1 MINII
6 KTAIITIIISF
17 ISGLLLDHYR
27 NLAPRILCNIGK
39 GIPIDIN
46 NKKFNAYIITV
57 RNISNKIIHDI
68 TLNVQSHQSN
78 LKITDAKITKG
89 LKFDYSIEDNI
100 LDVSIPFLSK
110 DDEFSVTVYVE
121 NQHGVHNKPAVIIR
135 SPEKFKEVNS
145 EEKRG
150 IFSIFTNIPKN
161 IKEIISDVTKKDET
175 INKGNREI
183 TNKNNKLGKNK
194 KVMIIAASVVLVVIV
209 GVVARFYFKGKPA
222 DTNTKTPSVETK
234 IPKQSN
240 DSKGSTDKTTKGT
253 DIKSSTDGKTKIQM
267 EIHQQ
272 VAELTIQIK
281 SHQLVEQ
288 LAIQIRNRQPVIQV
302 EMRIKSHQQVIQL
315 EIRMEIHQ
323 KTEQAKQME
332 IHQIVE
338 QPMMEI
344 KIHQP
349 VEEQLEIQMKNHQLV
364 DKMEIQ
370 VTNLLICLCN
380 KNKKFLYKHK
390 NMNKN

>member
-89 LKFDYSIEDNI
+89 LKFDSLIEDNI

-110 DDEFSVTVYVE
+110 DDEFSVTVYVD
-121 NQHGVHNKPAVIIR
+121 NQYGSYKEPVVIIR
-135 SPEKFKEVNS
+135 SPENFKEVNS

-161 IKEIISDVTKKDET
+161 IKEIISDATKKDET
-175 INKGNREI
+175 INEGNRQI

-194 KVMIIAASVVLVVIV
+194 KVMIMAASVVLVVIV

-253 DIKSSTDGKTKIQM
+253 DVKSSTDGKTKNTDGNSS
-267 EIHQQ
+267 
-272 VAELTIQIK
+272 AGGSSNNT
-281 SHQLVEQ
+281 
-288 LAIQIRNRQPVIQV
+288 
-302 EMRIKSHQQVIQL
+302 
-315 EIRMEIHQ
+315 
-323 KTEQAKQME
+323 
-332 IHQIVE
+332 
-338 QPMMEI
+338 
-344 KIHQP
+344 
-349 VEEQLEIQMKNHQLV
+349 
-364 DKMEIQ
+364 DKKPSTGG
-370 VTNLLICLCN
+370 TNGN
-380 KNKKFLYKHK
+380 TNKKPSTGDTSGDANKKPSTGDTTGNKDGNSSTDGTGKTDGDSSNSGTTNDGDK
-390 NMNKN
+390 NPPTGGGTTGNTDEKPSTGGQDGNTGN

>member
-1 MINII
+1 MINVI
-6 KTAIITIIISF
+6 KTAIVTIIISF

-57 RNISNKIIHDI
+57 RNISSKIIHDI
-68 TLNVQSHQSN
+68 TLHVQSPKSN

-89 LKFDYSIEDNI
+89 LKFDSSIEDNI
-100 LDVSIPFLSK
+100 LDVCIPFLSK

-145 EEKRG
+145 EERKG

-161 IKEIISDVTKKDET
+161 IKEIISDVTEKNET
-175 INKGNREI
+175 INERNREI

-234 IPKQSN
+234 ATKQSN

-253 DIKSSTDGKTKIQM
+253 DVKSSTDGK
-267 EIHQQ
+267 
-272 VAELTIQIK
+272 
-281 SHQLVEQ
+281 
-288 LAIQIRNRQPVIQV
+288 
-302 EMRIKSHQQVIQL
+302 
-315 EIRMEIHQ
+315 
-323 KTEQAKQME
+323 AK
-332 IHQIVE
+332 
-338 QPMMEI
+338 
-344 KIHQP
+344 
-349 VEEQLEIQMKNHQLV
+349 NTDGNSSTGGTTNNT
-364 DKMEIQ
+364 DKKPSTGG
-370 VTNLLICLCN
+370 TNSN
-380 KNKKFLYKHK
+380 TNKKPSTGDTSGDTNKKPSTGDTSGDTNKKPSTDDTTGNKDGNSSTDGTTNGKTDGDSSNSGTTNDGDK
-390 NMNKN
+390 NPSTDGTKGDTGN

>member
-1 MINII
+1 MINVI

-89 LKFDYSIEDNI
+89 LKFDSSIEDNI

-110 DDEFSVTVYVE
+110 DDEFSVTVYVD
-121 NQHGVHNKPAVIIR
+121 NQYGSYKEPVVIIR
-135 SPEKFKEVNS
+135 SPENFKEVNS

-161 IKEIISDVTKKDET
+161 IKEIISDATKKDET
-175 INKGNREI
+175 INEGNRQI

-194 KVMIIAASVVLVVIV
+194 KVMIMAASVVLVVIV

-253 DIKSSTDGKTKIQM
+253 DVKSSTDGKTKN
-267 EIHQQ
+267 
-272 VAELTIQIK
+272 TDGN
-281 SHQLVEQ
+281 SSTGGSS
-288 LAIQIRNRQPVIQV
+288 NN
-302 EMRIKSHQQVIQL
+302 
-315 EIRMEIHQ
+315 
-323 KTEQAKQME
+323 T
-332 IHQIVE
+332 
-338 QPMMEI
+338 
-344 KIHQP
+344 
-349 VEEQLEIQMKNHQLV
+349 
-364 DKMEIQ
+364 DKKPSTGG
-370 VTNLLICLCN
+370 TNGN
-380 KNKKFLYKHK
+380 TNKKPSTGDTNKSPSTGDTTGNKDGDSSKDGTTNGKTDGDSSNSGTTNDGDK
-390 NMNKN
+390 NPPTGGGTTGNTDEKPSTGGQDGNTGN

>member
-1 MINII
+1 MINVI

-89 LKFDYSIEDNI
+89 LKFDSSIEDNI

-110 DDEFSVTVYVE
+110 DDEFSVTVYVD
-121 NQHGVHNKPAVIIR
+121 NQYGSYKEPVVIIR
-135 SPEKFKEVNS
+135 SPENFKEVNS

-150 IFSIFTNIPKN
+150 VFSIFTNIPKN
-161 IKEIISDVTKKDET
+161 IKEIISDATKKDET
-175 INKGNREI
+175 INKGNRQI

-194 KVMIIAASVVLVVIV
+194 KVMIIAASVVLVVII
-209 GVVARFYFKGKPA
+209 GVVARFYFKEKPT

-253 DIKSSTDGKTKIQM
+253 DVKSSTDGKTKNTDGNSSTGGSSNN
-267 EIHQQ
+267 
-272 VAELTIQIK
+272 A
-281 SHQLVEQ
+281 
-288 LAIQIRNRQPVIQV
+288 
-302 EMRIKSHQQVIQL
+302 
-315 EIRMEIHQ
+315 
-323 KTEQAKQME
+323 
-332 IHQIVE
+332 
-338 QPMMEI
+338 
-344 KIHQP
+344 
-349 VEEQLEIQMKNHQLV
+349 
-364 DKMEIQ
+364 DKKPSTGG
-370 VTNLLICLCN
+370 TNGN
-380 KNKKFLYKHK
+380 TNKKPSTDNTNKSPSTGDTTGNKDGNSSKDGTTNGKTDGDSSNSGTTNDGDK
-390 NMNKN
+390 NPSTGGGTTGNTDEKPSTDGTKGDTGN

>member
-1 MINII
+1 MINVI

-89 LKFDYSIEDNI
+89 LKFDSSIEDNI

-110 DDEFSVTVYVE
+110 DDEFSVTVYVD
-121 NQHGVHNKPAVIIR
+121 NQYGSYKEPVVIIR
-135 SPEKFKEVNS
+135 SPENFKEVNS

-161 IKEIISDVTKKDET
+161 IKEIISDATKKDET
-175 INKGNREI
+175 INEGNRQI

-194 KVMIIAASVVLVVIV
+194 KVMIMAASVVLVVIV

-240 DSKGSTDKTTKGT
+240 NSKGSTDKTTKGT
-253 DIKSSTDGKTKIQM
+253 DVKSSTDGKTKNTDGNSS
-267 EIHQQ
+267 
-272 VAELTIQIK
+272 AGGSSNNT
-281 SHQLVEQ
+281 
-288 LAIQIRNRQPVIQV
+288 
-302 EMRIKSHQQVIQL
+302 
-315 EIRMEIHQ
+315 
-323 KTEQAKQME
+323 
-332 IHQIVE
+332 
-338 QPMMEI
+338 
-344 KIHQP
+344 
-349 VEEQLEIQMKNHQLV
+349 
-364 DKMEIQ
+364 DKKPSTGG
-370 VTNLLICLCN
+370 TNGN
-380 KNKKFLYKHK
+380 TNKKPSTGDTSGDANKKPSTGDTTGNKDGNSSTDGTGKTDGDSSNSGTTNDGDK
-390 NMNKN
+390 NPPTGGGTTGNTDEKPSTGGQDGNTGN

>member
-1 MINII
+1 MINVI

-89 LKFDYSIEDNI
+89 LKFDSSIEDNI

-110 DDEFSVTVYVE
+110 DDEFSVTVYVD
-121 NQHGVHNKPAVIIR
+121 NQYGSYKEPVVIIR
-135 SPEKFKEVNS
+135 SPENFKEVNS

-161 IKEIISDVTKKDET
+161 IKEIISDATKKDET
-175 INKGNREI
+175 INEGNRQI

-194 KVMIIAASVVLVVIV
+194 KVIIMAASVVLVVII
-209 GVVARFYFKGKPA
+209 GVAARFYFKEKPA

-253 DIKSSTDGKTKIQM
+253 DVKSSTGGSSNNTDKKPSTGGTNGNTNKKPSTGDTNKSPSTGDTTGNKDGDSSKDGTTNGKTDGDSSNSG
-267 EIHQQ
+267 
-272 VAELTIQIK
+272 TT
-281 SHQLVEQ
+281 
-288 LAIQIRNRQPVIQV
+288 NDGD
-302 EMRIKSHQQVIQL
+302 
-315 EIRMEIHQ
+315 
-323 KTEQAKQME
+323 
-332 IHQIVE
+332 
-338 QPMMEI
+338 
-344 KIHQP
+344 
-349 VEEQLEIQMKNHQLV
+349 KNPSTGGGTTGNT
-364 DKMEIQ
+364 DEKPS
-370 VTNLLICLCN
+370 TDGTKGDTGN
-380 KNKKFLYKHK
+380 
-390 NMNKN
+390 

>member
-1 MINII
+1 MINVI

-89 LKFDYSIEDNI
+89 LKFDSSIEDNI

-110 DDEFSVTVYVE
+110 DDEFSVTVYVD
-121 NQHGVHNKPAVIIR
+121 NQYGSYKEPVVIIR
-135 SPEKFKEVNS
+135 SPENFKEVNS

-161 IKEIISDVTKKDET
+161 IKEIISDATKKDET
-175 INKGNREI
+175 INEGNRQI

-194 KVMIIAASVVLVVIV
+194 KVMIMAASVVLVVIV

-253 DIKSSTDGKTKIQM
+253 DVKSSTDGKTKN
-267 EIHQQ
+267 
-272 VAELTIQIK
+272 TDGN
-281 SHQLVEQ
+281 SSTGGSS
-288 LAIQIRNRQPVIQV
+288 NN
-302 EMRIKSHQQVIQL
+302 
-315 EIRMEIHQ
+315 
-323 KTEQAKQME
+323 T
-332 IHQIVE
+332 
-338 QPMMEI
+338 
-344 KIHQP
+344 
-349 VEEQLEIQMKNHQLV
+349 
-364 DKMEIQ
+364 DKKPPTGG
-370 VTNLLICLCN
+370 TNDN
-380 KNKKFLYKHK
+380 TNKKPSTGDTNKSPSTGDTTGNKDGDSSKDGTTNGKTDGDSSNSGTTNDGDK
-390 NMNKN
+390 NPSTGGGTTGNTDEKPSTDGTKGDTGN

>member
-1 MINII
+1 MINVI
-6 KTAIITIIISF
+6 KTAIVTIIISF

-57 RNISNKIIHDI
+57 RNISSKIIHEI
-68 TLNVQSHQSN
+68 TLHVQSPQSN

-89 LKFDYSIEDNI
+89 LKFDSSIEDNI
-100 LDVSIPFLSK
+100 LDVCIPFLSK

-135 SPEKFKEVNS
+135 SPEKFKEVNH
-145 EEKRG
+145 EERKG
-150 IFSIFTNIPKN
+150 IFSIFTNIPQN
-161 IKEIISDVTKKDET
+161 IKEIISDATKKDET
-175 INKGNREI
+175 INEGNREI

-209 GVVARFYFKGKPA
+209 GGVARFYFKGKPA

-253 DIKSSTDGKTKIQM
+253 DVKSSTDGK
-267 EIHQQ
+267 
-272 VAELTIQIK
+272 
-281 SHQLVEQ
+281 
-288 LAIQIRNRQPVIQV
+288 
-302 EMRIKSHQQVIQL
+302 
-315 EIRMEIHQ
+315 
-323 KTEQAKQME
+323 AK
-332 IHQIVE
+332 
-338 QPMMEI
+338 
-344 KIHQP
+344 
-349 VEEQLEIQMKNHQLV
+349 NTDGNSSTGGTTNNT
-364 DKMEIQ
+364 DKKPSTGG
-370 VTNLLICLCN
+370 TNSN
-380 KNKKFLYKHK
+380 TNKKPSTGDTSGDTNKKPSTGDTSGDKDGNSSTDGTTDGDSSNSGTTNDGDK
-390 NMNKN
+390 NPSTGGGTPENTNEKPSTDGAKGDTGN

>member
-1 MINII
+1 MINVI

-89 LKFDYSIEDNI
+89 LKFDSSIEDNI

-110 DDEFSVTVYVE
+110 DDEFSVTVYVD
-121 NQHGVHNKPAVIIR
+121 NQYGSYKEPVVIIR
-135 SPEKFKEVNS
+135 SPENFKEVNS

-161 IKEIISDVTKKDET
+161 IKEIISDATKKDET
-175 INKGNREI
+175 INEGNRQI

-194 KVMIIAASVVLVVIV
+194 KVMIMAASVVLVVIV

-253 DIKSSTDGKTKIQM
+253 DVKSSTDGKTKN
-267 EIHQQ
+267 
-272 VAELTIQIK
+272 TDGN
-281 SHQLVEQ
+281 SSTGGSS
-288 LAIQIRNRQPVIQV
+288 NN
-302 EMRIKSHQQVIQL
+302 
-315 EIRMEIHQ
+315 
-323 KTEQAKQME
+323 T
-332 IHQIVE
+332 
-338 QPMMEI
+338 
-344 KIHQP
+344 
-349 VEEQLEIQMKNHQLV
+349 
-364 DKMEIQ
+364 DKKPSTGG
-370 VTNLLICLCN
+370 TNGN
-380 KNKKFLYKHK
+380 TNKKPSTGDTNKSPSTGDTTGNKDGDSSKDGTTNGKTDGDSSNSGTTNDGDK
-390 NMNKN
+390 NPPTGGETTGNTDEKPSTGGQDGNTGN

>member
-89 LKFDYSIEDNI
+89 LKFDSSIEDNI

-110 DDEFSVTVYVE
+110 DDEFSVTVYVD
-121 NQHGVHNKPAVIIR
+121 NQYGSYKEPVVIIR
-135 SPEKFKEVNS
+135 SPENFKEVNS

-161 IKEIISDVTKKDET
+161 IKEIISDATKEDET
-175 INKGNREI
+175 INEGNRQI

-194 KVMIIAASVVLVVIV
+194 KVMIMAASVVLVVIV

-253 DIKSSTDGKTKIQM
+253 DVKSSTDGKTKN
-267 EIHQQ
+267 
-272 VAELTIQIK
+272 TDGN
-281 SHQLVEQ
+281 SSTGGSS
-288 LAIQIRNRQPVIQV
+288 NN
-302 EMRIKSHQQVIQL
+302 
-315 EIRMEIHQ
+315 
-323 KTEQAKQME
+323 T
-332 IHQIVE
+332 
-338 QPMMEI
+338 
-344 KIHQP
+344 
-349 VEEQLEIQMKNHQLV
+349 
-364 DKMEIQ
+364 DKKPSTGG
-370 VTNLLICLCN
+370 TNGN
-380 KNKKFLYKHK
+380 TNKKPSTGDTNKSPSTGDTTGNKDGDSSKDGTTNGKTDGDSSNSGTTNDGDK
-390 NMNKN
+390 NPSTGGGTTGNTDEKPSTGGQDGNTGN

>member
-17 ISGLLLDHYR
+17 ISGLLLDRYK

-39 GIPIDIN
+39 GIPIEIN

-57 RNISNKIIHDI
+57 RNVSSKIIHDI
-68 TLNVQSHQSN
+68 TLHVQNGQSN

-89 LKFDYSIEDNI
+89 LKFDSSIEDNI
-100 LDVSIPFLSK
+100 LDVCIPFLSK

-145 EEKRG
+145 EERKG

-161 IKEIISDVTKKDET
+161 IKEIVSDATKKDET
-175 INKGNREI
+175 INERNREI

-194 KVMIIAASVVLVVIV
+194 KIMIMAASVALVVIV
-209 GVVARFYFKGKPA
+209 GGVARFYFKGKPA

-234 IPKQSN
+234 VLKQSK

-253 DIKSSTDGKTKIQM
+253 DVKSSTDGKTKN
-267 EIHQQ
+267 
-272 VAELTIQIK
+272 TDGN
-281 SHQLVEQ
+281 SSTGGSS
-288 LAIQIRNRQPVIQV
+288 NN
-302 EMRIKSHQQVIQL
+302 
-315 EIRMEIHQ
+315 
-323 KTEQAKQME
+323 T
-332 IHQIVE
+332 
-338 QPMMEI
+338 
-344 KIHQP
+344 
-349 VEEQLEIQMKNHQLV
+349 
-364 DKMEIQ
+364 DKKPSTDG
-370 VTNLLICLCN
+370 TNGN
-380 KNKKFLYKHK
+380 TNKKPSTGDTNKTPSTGDTTGNKDGDSSKDGTTNGKTDGDSSNSGTTNDGDK
-390 NMNKN
+390 NPSTGGGTTGNTDEKPSTDGTKGDTGN

>member
-89 LKFDYSIEDNI
+89 LKFDSSIEDNV

-110 DDEFSVTVYVE
+110 DDEFSVTVYVD
-121 NQHGVHNKPAVIIR
+121 NQYGAYKEPVVVIR
-135 SPEKFKEVNS
+135 SPENFKEVNS

-150 IFSIFTNIPKN
+150 IFQIFTNIPKN

-183 TNKNNKLGKNK
+183 TNKNNKPGKNK

-253 DIKSSTDGKTKIQM
+253 DIKSSTDGKTKNTDGNSSIGG
-267 EIHQQ
+267 
-272 VAELTIQIK
+272 ATNNK
-281 SHQLVEQ
+281 
-288 LAIQIRNRQPVIQV
+288 
-302 EMRIKSHQQVIQL
+302 
-315 EIRMEIHQ
+315 
-323 KTEQAKQME
+323 
-332 IHQIVE
+332 
-338 QPMMEI
+338 
-344 KIHQP
+344 
-349 VEEQLEIQMKNHQLV
+349 
-364 DKMEIQ
+364 DKKPSTDGTTSN
-370 VTNLLICLCN
+370 TNKKPPTGDTSGDAN
-380 KNKKFLYKHK
+380 KNPSTGDTTGNTDGNSSTDGTGKTDGDSSNSGTTNDGDK
-390 NMNKN
+390 NPPTGGGTTGNTDEKPSAGGQNGNTGN

>member
-89 LKFDYSIEDNI
+89 LKFDSSIEDNI

-110 DDEFSVTVYVE
+110 DDEFSVTVYVD
-121 NQHGVHNKPAVIIR
+121 NQYGSYKEPVVIIR
-135 SPEKFKEVNS
+135 SPENFKEVNS

-161 IKEIISDVTKKDET
+161 IKEIISDATKKDET
-175 INKGNREI
+175 INEGNRQI

-194 KVMIIAASVVLVVIV
+194 KVMIMAASVVLVVIV

-253 DIKSSTDGKTKIQM
+253 DVKSSTDGKTKNTDGNSS
-267 EIHQQ
+267 
-272 VAELTIQIK
+272 AGGSSNNT
-281 SHQLVEQ
+281 
-288 LAIQIRNRQPVIQV
+288 
-302 EMRIKSHQQVIQL
+302 
-315 EIRMEIHQ
+315 
-323 KTEQAKQME
+323 
-332 IHQIVE
+332 
-338 QPMMEI
+338 
-344 KIHQP
+344 
-349 VEEQLEIQMKNHQLV
+349 
-364 DKMEIQ
+364 DKKPSTGG
-370 VTNLLICLCN
+370 TNGN
-380 KNKKFLYKHK
+380 TNKKPSTGDTSGDANKKPSTGDTTGNKDGNSSTDGTGKTDGDSSNSGTTNDGDK
-390 NMNKN
+390 NPPTGGGTTGNTDEKPSTGGQDGNTGN

>member
-89 LKFDYSIEDNI
+89 LKFDSSIEDNI

-110 DDEFSVTVYVE
+110 DDEFSVTVYVD
-121 NQHGVHNKPAVIIR
+121 NQYGSYKEPVVIIR
-135 SPEKFKEVNS
+135 SPENFKEVNS

-161 IKEIISDVTKKDET
+161 IKEIISDATKK
-175 INKGNREI
+175 R
-183 TNKNNKLGKNK
+183 
-194 KVMIIAASVVLVVIV
+194 
-209 GVVARFYFKGKPA
+209 
-222 DTNTKTPSVETK
+222 
-234 IPKQSN
+234 
-240 DSKGSTDKTTKGT
+240 
-253 DIKSSTDGKTKIQM
+253 
-267 EIHQQ
+267 
-272 VAELTIQIK
+272 
-281 SHQLVEQ
+281 
-288 LAIQIRNRQPVIQV
+288 
-302 EMRIKSHQQVIQL
+302 
-315 EIRMEIHQ
+315 
-323 KTEQAKQME
+323 
-332 IHQIVE
+332 
-338 QPMMEI
+338 
-344 KIHQP
+344 
-349 VEEQLEIQMKNHQLV
+349 
-364 DKMEIQ
+364 
-370 VTNLLICLCN
+370 
-380 KNKKFLYKHK
+380 
-390 NMNKN
+390 

>member
-46 NKKFNAYIITV
+46 NKKFNVYIITV

-89 LKFDYSIEDNI
+89 LKFDSSIEDNV

-110 DDEFSVTVYVE
+110 DDEFSVTVYVD
-121 NQHGVHNKPAVIIR
+121 NQYGSYKEPVVVIR
-135 SPEKFKEVNS
+135 SPENFKEVNS

-175 INKGNREI
+175 INEGNKEI

-194 KVMIIAASVVLVVIV
+194 EVMIIAASVVLVVIV

-222 DTNTKTPSVETK
+222 DSNTKTPSVETNV
-234 IPKQSN
+234 PKQSN

-253 DIKSSTDGKTKIQM
+253 DVKSSTDRKTKNTDGNSSTGGATNNTDKKPSTDGTNGNTNKKPSTGDTSGDANKKPSTGDTTENKDGNSSTDGTNGKTDGDSSNSGTSDN
-267 EIHQQ
+267 
-272 VAELTIQIK
+272 A
-281 SHQLVEQ
+281 
-288 LAIQIRNRQPVIQV
+288 
-302 EMRIKSHQQVIQL
+302 
-315 EIRMEIHQ
+315 
-323 KTEQAKQME
+323 
-332 IHQIVE
+332 
-338 QPMMEI
+338 
-344 KIHQP
+344 
-349 VEEQLEIQMKNHQLV
+349 
-364 DKMEIQ
+364 DKKPSTGGGTTGNTDEKPSTGGQ
-370 VTNLLICLCN
+370 NGNTGN
-380 KNKKFLYKHK
+380 
-390 NMNKN
+390 

>member
-1 MINII
+1 MINVI

-89 LKFDYSIEDNI
+89 LKFDSSIEDNI

-110 DDEFSVTVYVE
+110 DDEFSVTVYVD
-121 NQHGVHNKPAVIIR
+121 NQYGSYKEPVVIIR
-135 SPEKFKEVNS
+135 SPENFKEVNS

-161 IKEIISDVTKKDET
+161 IKEIISDATKKDET
-175 INKGNREI
+175 INEGNRQI

-194 KVMIIAASVVLVVIV
+194 KVMIMATSVVLVVII
-209 GVVARFYFKGKPA
+209 GVVARFYFKEKPA

-253 DIKSSTDGKTKIQM
+253 DVKSSTDGKTKN
-267 EIHQQ
+267 
-272 VAELTIQIK
+272 TDGN
-281 SHQLVEQ
+281 SSTGGSS
-288 LAIQIRNRQPVIQV
+288 NN
-302 EMRIKSHQQVIQL
+302 
-315 EIRMEIHQ
+315 
-323 KTEQAKQME
+323 T
-332 IHQIVE
+332 
-338 QPMMEI
+338 
-344 KIHQP
+344 
-349 VEEQLEIQMKNHQLV
+349 
-364 DKMEIQ
+364 DKKPSTGG
-370 VTNLLICLCN
+370 TNGN
-380 KNKKFLYKHK
+380 TNKKPSTGDTNKSPSTGDTTGNKDGDSSKDGTTNGKTDGDSSNSGTTNDGDK
-390 NMNKN
+390 NPSTGGETTGNTDEKPSTDGTKGDTGN

>member
-1 MINII
+1 MINVI

-89 LKFDYSIEDNI
+89 LKFDSSIEDNI

-110 DDEFSVTVYVE
+110 DDEFSVTVYVD
-121 NQHGVHNKPAVIIR
+121 NQYGSYKKPVVIIR
-135 SPEKFKEVNS
+135 SPENFKEVNS

-150 IFSIFTNIPKN
+150 IFSIFINIPKN
-161 IKEIISDVTKKDET
+161 IKEIISDATKKDET
-175 INKGNREI
+175 INEGNRQI

-194 KVMIIAASVVLVVIV
+194 KVMIMAASVVLVVII
-209 GVVARFYFKGKPA
+209 GVAARFYLKEKPA
-222 DTNTKTPSVETK
+222 ETNTKTPSVETK

-253 DIKSSTDGKTKIQM
+253 DVKSSTDGKTKN
-267 EIHQQ
+267 
-272 VAELTIQIK
+272 TDGNSSTGGSSNNTDKK
-281 SHQLVEQ
+281 S
-288 LAIQIRNRQPVIQV
+288 P
-302 EMRIKSHQQVIQL
+302 
-315 EIRMEIHQ
+315 
-323 KTEQAKQME
+323 TGG
-332 IHQIVE
+332 
-338 QPMMEI
+338 
-344 KIHQP
+344 
-349 VEEQLEIQMKNHQLV
+349 
-364 DKMEIQ
+364 
-370 VTNLLICLCN
+370 TNGN
-380 KNKKFLYKHK
+380 TNKKPSTGDTNKSPSTGDTTGNKDGDSSKDGTTNGKTDGDSSNSGTTNDGDK
-390 NMNKN
+390 NPSTGGGTTGNTDEKPSTDGTKGDTGN

>member
-89 LKFDYSIEDNI
+89 LKFDSSIEDNI

-110 DDEFSVTVYVE
+110 DDEFSVTVYVD
-121 NQHGVHNKPAVIIR
+121 NQYGSYKEPVVIIR
-135 SPEKFKEVNS
+135 SPENFKEVNS

-161 IKEIISDVTKKDET
+161 IKEIISDATKKDET
-175 INKGNREI
+175 INEGNRQI

-194 KVMIIAASVVLVVIV
+194 KVMIMAASVVLVVIV

-253 DIKSSTDGKTKIQM
+253 DIKSSTDGKTKNTDGNSS
-267 EIHQQ
+267 
-272 VAELTIQIK
+272 AGGSSNNT
-281 SHQLVEQ
+281 
-288 LAIQIRNRQPVIQV
+288 
-302 EMRIKSHQQVIQL
+302 
-315 EIRMEIHQ
+315 
-323 KTEQAKQME
+323 
-332 IHQIVE
+332 
-338 QPMMEI
+338 
-344 KIHQP
+344 
-349 VEEQLEIQMKNHQLV
+349 
-364 DKMEIQ
+364 DKKPSTGG
-370 VTNLLICLCN
+370 TNGN
-380 KNKKFLYKHK
+380 TNKKPSTGDTSGDANKKPSTGDTTGNKDGNSSTDGTGKTDGDSSNSGTTNDGDK
-390 NMNKN
+390 NPPTGGGTTGNTDEKPSTGGQDGNTGN

>member
-89 LKFDYSIEDNI
+89 LKFDSSIEDNI

-110 DDEFSVTVYVE
+110 DDEFSVTVYVD
-121 NQHGVHNKPAVIIR
+121 NQYGSYKEPVVIIR
-135 SPEKFKEVNS
+135 SPENFKEVNS

-161 IKEIISDVTKKDET
+161 IKEIISDATKKDET
-175 INKGNREI
+175 INEGNRQI

-194 KVMIIAASVVLVVIV
+194 KVMIMAASVVLVVIV

-253 DIKSSTDGKTKIQM
+253 DVKSSTDGKTKNTDGNSS
-267 EIHQQ
+267 
-272 VAELTIQIK
+272 AGGSSNNT
-281 SHQLVEQ
+281 
-288 LAIQIRNRQPVIQV
+288 
-302 EMRIKSHQQVIQL
+302 
-315 EIRMEIHQ
+315 
-323 KTEQAKQME
+323 
-332 IHQIVE
+332 
-338 QPMMEI
+338 
-344 KIHQP
+344 
-349 VEEQLEIQMKNHQLV
+349 
-364 DKMEIQ
+364 DKKPSTGG
-370 VTNLLICLCN
+370 TNGN
-380 KNKKFLYKHK
+380 TNKKPSTGDTNKSPSTGDTTGNKDGDSSKDGTTNGKTDGDSSNSGTTNDGDK
-390 NMNKN
+390 NPSTGGGTTGNTDEKPSTDGTKGDTGN

>member
-89 LKFDYSIEDNI
+89 LKFDSSIENNI

-161 IKEIISDVTKKDET
+161 IKEIISDATKKDET

-253 DIKSSTDGKTKIQM
+253 DIKSSTDGKTKN
-267 EIHQQ
+267 
-272 VAELTIQIK
+272 TDGN
-281 SHQLVEQ
+281 SSTGGGT
-288 LAIQIRNRQPVIQV
+288 NN
-302 EMRIKSHQQVIQL
+302 
-315 EIRMEIHQ
+315 
-323 KTEQAKQME
+323 T
-332 IHQIVE
+332 
-338 QPMMEI
+338 
-344 KIHQP
+344 
-349 VEEQLEIQMKNHQLV
+349 
-364 DKMEIQ
+364 DKKPS
-370 VTNLLICLCN
+370 TSGTTGNT
-380 KNKKFLYKHK
+380 NKKPSTGDTSGDANKKPSTGDTTGNKDGNSSTDGTGKTDGDSSNSGTTNNGDK
-390 NMNKN
+390 NPPTGGGTTGNTDEKPSTGGQNGNTGN

>member
-89 LKFDYSIEDNI
+89 LKFDSSIEDNI

-110 DDEFSVTVYVE
+110 DDEFSVTVYVD
-121 NQHGVHNKPAVIIR
+121 NQYGSYKEPVVIIR
-135 SPEKFKEVNS
+135 SPENFKEVNS

-150 IFSIFTNIPKN
+150 IFPIFTNIPKN
-161 IKEIISDVTKKDET
+161 IKEIISDATKKDET
-175 INKGNREI
+175 INEGNRQI

-194 KVMIIAASVVLVVIV
+194 KVMIMAASVVLVVIV

-253 DIKSSTDGKTKIQM
+253 DIKSSTDGKTKNTDGNSS
-267 EIHQQ
+267 
-272 VAELTIQIK
+272 AGGSSNNT
-281 SHQLVEQ
+281 
-288 LAIQIRNRQPVIQV
+288 
-302 EMRIKSHQQVIQL
+302 
-315 EIRMEIHQ
+315 
-323 KTEQAKQME
+323 
-332 IHQIVE
+332 
-338 QPMMEI
+338 
-344 KIHQP
+344 
-349 VEEQLEIQMKNHQLV
+349 
-364 DKMEIQ
+364 DKKPSTGG
-370 VTNLLICLCN
+370 TNGN
-380 KNKKFLYKHK
+380 TNKKPSTGDTSGDANKKPSTGDTTGNKDGNSSTDGTGKTDGDSSNSGTTNDGDK
-390 NMNKN
+390 NPPTGGGTTGNTDEKPSTGGQDGNTGN

>member
-1 MINII
+1 MINVI

-57 RNISNKIIHDI
+57 RNVSSKIIHDI
-68 TLNVQSHQSN
+68 TLHVQSGQSN

-89 LKFDYSIEDNI
+89 LKFDSSIEDNI
-100 LDVSIPFLSK
+100 LDVCIPFLSK

-145 EEKRG
+145 EERKG

-161 IKEIISDVTKKDET
+161 IKEIISDATKKDET
-175 INKGNREI
+175 INEGNRQI

-194 KVMIIAASVVLVVIV
+194 KVMIIAASVVLVVII
-209 GVVARFYFKGKPA
+209 GVVARFYFKEKPA

-253 DIKSSTDGKTKIQM
+253 DVKSSTDGKTKN
-267 EIHQQ
+267 
-272 VAELTIQIK
+272 TDGN
-281 SHQLVEQ
+281 SSTGGSS
-288 LAIQIRNRQPVIQV
+288 NN
-302 EMRIKSHQQVIQL
+302 
-315 EIRMEIHQ
+315 
-323 KTEQAKQME
+323 T
-332 IHQIVE
+332 
-338 QPMMEI
+338 
-344 KIHQP
+344 
-349 VEEQLEIQMKNHQLV
+349 
-364 DKMEIQ
+364 DKKPPTGG
-370 VTNLLICLCN
+370 TNGN
-380 KNKKFLYKHK
+380 TNKKPSTGDTNKSPSTGDTTGNKDGDSSKDGTTNGKTDGDSSNSGTTNDGDK
-390 NMNKN
+390 NPSTGGGTTGNTDEKPSTDGTKGDTGN

>member
-68 TLNVQSHQSN
+68 TLNIQSHQSN

-89 LKFDYSIEDNI
+89 LKFDSSIEDNV

-110 DDEFSVTVYVE
+110 DDEFSVTVYVD
-121 NQHGVHNKPAVIIR
+121 NQYGAYKEPVVVIR
-135 SPEKFKEVNS
+135 SPENFKEVNS

-150 IFSIFTNIPKN
+150 IFQIFTNIPKN

-183 TNKNNKLGKNK
+183 TNKNNKPGKNK

-253 DIKSSTDGKTKIQM
+253 DIKSSTDGKTKNTDGNSSIGG
-267 EIHQQ
+267 
-272 VAELTIQIK
+272 ATNNK
-281 SHQLVEQ
+281 DKKHQLMEQ

-302 EMRIKSHQQVIQL
+302 EMRIKIHQQVIQL
-315 EIRMEIHQ
+315 VI
-323 KTEQAKQME
+323 QME
-332 IHQIVE
+332 IHQQME
-338 QPMMEI
+338 QANRWRFI
-344 KIHQP
+344 K
-349 VEEQLEIQMKNHQLV
+349 
-364 DKMEIQ
+364 
-370 VTNLLICLCN
+370 
-380 KNKKFLYKHK
+380 
-390 NMNKN
+390 